1 MVKKIQIEIFNCQIS
16 PGLTQLVNR
25 VASTTEYY
33 SHVMKKH
40 LNKELVMTKKD
51 YDNLEGF
58 TKCWICGNS
67 YIDGNV
73 TKREHCRITGTY
85 KGSALI
91 LILF

>member
-1 MVKKIQIEIFNCQIS
+1 
-16 PGLTQLVNR
+16 
-25 VASTTEYY
+25 
-33 SHVMKKH
+33 
-40 LNKELVMTKKD
+40 MTKKD